1 MEYSNSKEMLIKLL
15 DILELGIED
24 KKVITEY
31 MQEVKI
37 IDVFS
42 ACETLPLTQDA
53 KLKIN
58 ALRDI
63 VSYQG
68 ES

>member
-1 MEYSNSKEMLIKLL
+1 MKKTNREELNKKLKE
-15 DILELGIED
+15 ILELGIED
-24 KKVITEY
+24 ERVISEY
-31 MQEVKI
+31 IQEANI
-37 IDVFS
+37 TDIFEDYES
-42 ACETLPLTQDA
+42 LPLTQDA
-53 KLKIN
+53 KIKIN